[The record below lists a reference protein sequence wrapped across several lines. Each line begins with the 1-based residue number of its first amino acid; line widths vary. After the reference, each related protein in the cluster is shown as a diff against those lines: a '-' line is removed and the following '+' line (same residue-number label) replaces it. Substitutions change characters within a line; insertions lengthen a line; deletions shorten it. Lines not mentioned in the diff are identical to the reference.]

1 MRLLADSDPD
11 ADLIVLVPAPRDLTA
26 ERIRAIRRVPVVVAG
41 SILPGLPSVGVDDVA
56 AGEKATNHLVNL
68 GATRV
73 AYVCRSDHDGTLGVA
88 TENRRKGYR
97 RAMARVGLAP
107 WEVEVPFGSG
117 AGREAA
123 EALLASDFMPTGIF
137 CASDELAAEMMSV
150 FRQAGVTAPGDLSI
164 VGVDDH
170 PIAGM
175 MGLTTIAQPARE
187 QGRVAATLALGLL
200 RREPV
205 SECVVLP
212 ARLVVR
218 DTTRRVLSDA

>member
-1 MRLLADSDPD
+1 MTSPLRLGWIGCGTHANEMLLPQVTRHDVVLQAICDISQESLA
-11 ADLIVLVPAPRDLTA
+11 TTG
-26 ERIRAIRRVPVVVAG
+26 RR
-41 SILPGLPSVGVDDVA
+41 
-56 AGEKATNHLVNL
+56 
-68 GATRV
+68 
-73 AYVCRSDHDGTLGVA
+73 YGVA

-123 EALLASDFMPTGIF
+123 EALLASDFMPTGVF

-212 ARLVVR
+212 TRLVVR